1 MKLIVC
7 NASPLITL
15 AKGGLLN
22 VLPDQFGK
30 ILCPRAVVDEITA
43 GPPEDVMRRVL
54 PELSWLERVQLDPP
68 VSPLAVWRLGRGESE
83 VIEYARLN
91 PGTVALLDDR
101 TACKVAAAVG
111 VIVFGTL
118 SIVARWVALDS
129 SRSFDEAVSSLRKG
143 GLYVDE
149 ETIQAVR
156 NRLMSMPT
164 PG

>member
-1 MKLIVC
+1 MKQIVC

-22 VLPDQFGK
+22 ALPDQFAK
-30 ILCPRAVVDEITA
+30 IICPQAVVDEILA
-43 GPPEDVMRRVL
+43 GPPEDAMRRVL
-54 PELSWLERVQLDPP
+54 PELSWLECVRLDPP

-101 TACKVAAAVG
+101 TARKVAAAVG

-118 SIVARWVALDS
+118 GVIARWVALDS

-143 GLYVDE
+143 GMYVDDR
-149 ETIQAVR
+149 TIDAVR
-156 NRLMSMPT
+156 DRIRAT
-164 PG
+164 